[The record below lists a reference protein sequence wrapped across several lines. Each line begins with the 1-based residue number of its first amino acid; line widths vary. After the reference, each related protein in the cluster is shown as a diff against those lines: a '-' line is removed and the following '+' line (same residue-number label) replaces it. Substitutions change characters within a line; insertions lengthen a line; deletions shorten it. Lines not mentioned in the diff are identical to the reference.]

1 MNYRIMKGILPVCC
15 RPLGYAL
22 LILSVFL
29 PMIGYMFG
37 MVTDENFVYVKLG
50 MKFVIWIS
58 LFLVFLARAKDE
70 DTETGDLRAKAMQVG
85 LGVWAVYYVIV
96 LVKAGIDAN
105 AQEADNSVGIVYMV
119 INIVCMEF
127 LFQKRR
133 IEKNFTKRK

>member
-1 MNYRIMKGILPVCC
+1 MKGILPVYC

-37 MVTDENFVYVKLG
+37 VVTDVNFLYVKLG
-50 MKFVIWIS
+50 MKFVIWLS
-58 LFLVFLARAKDE
+58 LFLVFLARVKDE
-70 DTETGDLRAKAMQVG
+70 DAEAAGFRAKAMQVG
-85 LGVWAVYYVIV
+85 LGIWAVYYVAM

-119 INIVCMEF
+119 INIVCLEF
-127 LFQKRR
+127 FFQKRR
-133 IEKNFTKRK
+133 IEKNFNKKK

>member
-1 MNYRIMKGILPVCC
+1 MKGILPVFC

-29 PMIGYMFG
+29 PMLGYMFG
-37 MVTDENFVYVKLG
+37 MVSDQNFLYVKLG
-50 MKFVIWIS
+50 MKFVIWLS

-70 DTETGDLRAKAMQVG
+70 DADSAALRAKAMQVG
-85 LGVWAVYYVIV
+85 LGIWAVYYVVV
-96 LVKAGIDAN
+96 LVKAAIDGN

-119 INIVCMEF
+119 ITIVCMEF

-133 IEKNFTKRK
+133 IEKNFRKKN

>member
-1 MNYRIMKGILPVCC
+1 MRGILPVYC
-15 RPLGYAL
+15 RPVGYTF

-37 MVTDENFVYVKLG
+37 MVSDQNFVYVKVG

-58 LFLVFLARAKDE
+58 LFLVFLARTKDE
-70 DTETGDLRAKAMQVG
+70 DKDTASLRAKAMQIG
-85 LGVWAVYYVIV
+85 LGFWAVYYVIV
-96 LVKAGIDAN
+96 LIKAALDAN

-119 INIVCMEF
+119 INIICMEF

-133 IEKNFTKRK
+133 IEKNFHKNK

>member
-1 MNYRIMKGILPVCC
+1 MRGLLPVFC

-22 LILSVFL
+22 LILSVFV

-37 MVTDENFVYVKLG
+37 MVDDQNFVYVKLG

-70 DTETGDLRAKAMQVG
+70 DAESAMLRAKAMQLG
-85 LGVWAVYYVIV
+85 LGFWGVYYVVV
-96 LVKAGIDAN
+96 LIKAAIDAD
-105 AQEADNSVGIVYMV
+105 AQAADNSVGIVYMV
-119 INIVCMEF
+119 ICIICMEF

-133 IEKNFTKRK
+133 IEKNFTKKH

>member
-1 MNYRIMKGILPVCC
+1 MKGILPVFC

-29 PMIGYMFG
+29 PMLGYMFG
-37 MVTDENFVYVKLG
+37 MVSDQNFLYVKLG
-50 MKFVIWIS
+50 MKFVIWLS

-70 DTETGDLRAKAMQVG
+70 DAESAALRAKVMLVG
-85 LGVWAVYYVIV
+85 LGIWAVYYVVV
-96 LVKAGIDAN
+96 LIKAAIDGN

-119 INIVCMEF
+119 ITIVCMEF

-133 IEKNFTKRK
+133 IEKNFRKKN

>member
-1 MNYRIMKGILPVCC
+1 MRGLLPVFC
-15 RPLGYAL
+15 RPFGYAL

-37 MVTDENFVYVKLG
+37 MVDDQNFVYVKLG

-70 DTETGDLRAKAMQVG
+70 DAESAALRAKAMQVG
-85 LGVWAVYYVIV
+85 LGFWAVYYVVV
-96 LVKAGIDAN
+96 LVKAAFDAD

-119 INIVCMEF
+119 INIICMEF

-133 IEKNFTKRK
+133 IEKNFTNKR

>member
-1 MNYRIMKGILPVCC
+1 MKGILPVFC

-29 PMIGYMFG
+29 PMLGYMFG

-70 DTETGDLRAKAMQVG
+70 DAESAALRTKSMEIG
-85 LGVWAVYYVIV
+85 LGIWAVYYVVV
-96 LVKAGIDAN
+96 LIKAAFDGN

-133 IEKNFTKRK
+133 IEKNFTKKK

>member
-1 MNYRIMKGILPVCC
+1 MRGLLPVFC

-22 LILSVFL
+22 LILSVFV

-37 MVTDENFVYVKLG
+37 MVDDQNFVYVKLG

-70 DTETGDLRAKAMQVG
+70 DAESAMLRAKAMQLG
-85 LGVWAVYYVIV
+85 LGFWAVYYVVV
-96 LVKAGIDAN
+96 LIKAALDAD

-119 INIVCMEF
+119 ICIICMEF

-133 IEKNFTKRK
+133 IEKNFTKKH

>member
-1 MNYRIMKGILPVCC
+1 MKGILPVFC

-37 MVTDENFVYVKLG
+37 MITDENFIYVKLG

-70 DTETGDLRAKAMQVG
+70 DAETATLRAKAMRVG
-85 LGVWAVYYVIV
+85 LGIWALYYVIV
-96 LVKAGIDAN
+96 LIKAGIDAN
-105 AQEADNSVGIVYMV
+105 VQEADNSVGIVYMV

-127 LFQKRR
+127 FFQKRR

>member
-1 MNYRIMKGILPVCC
+1 MKGILPVFC

-37 MVTDENFVYVKLG
+37 VVTDENFVYVKLG
-50 MKFVIWIS
+50 MKFVIWVS

-70 DTETGDLRAKAMQVG
+70 DAETAALRAKAMQIG
-85 LGVWAVYYVIV
+85 LGVWAVYYVAV
-96 LVKAGIDAN
+96 LIKAGIDAN

-133 IEKNFTKRK
+133 IEKNFMKKK